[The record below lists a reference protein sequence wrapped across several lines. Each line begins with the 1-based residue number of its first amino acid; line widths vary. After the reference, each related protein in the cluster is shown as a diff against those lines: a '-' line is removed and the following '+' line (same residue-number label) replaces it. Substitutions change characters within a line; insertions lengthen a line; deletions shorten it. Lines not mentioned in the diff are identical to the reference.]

1 MAFREGTP
9 APRPNPKSP
18 VPLPP
23 APAPLSPLA
32 TPPGCLGL
40 CEHNSGSK
48 APLAHNCGISP
59 SSCSQKHW
67 SLRSRP
73 SAPSSA
79 PNPAWDGCQN
89 PCVLPEALKK
99 IERVA
104 SRCRRARRL
113 AGKAWEGPSMVW
125 FSISKQSQPSVSEG
139 GSSQPGLGQFWLR
152 AGWFV
157 CQVFGLEEESTCNTV
172 STLSQPCAPGSAPT
186 FLEGTGP
193 GAIYAGVPG
202 C

>member
-1 MAFREGTP
+1 M
-9 APRPNPKSP
+9 
-18 VPLPP
+18 
-23 APAPLSPLA
+23 
-32 TPPGCLGL
+32 
-40 CEHNSGSK
+40 
-48 APLAHNCGISP
+48 
-59 SSCSQKHW
+59 
-67 SLRSRP
+67 
-73 SAPSSA
+73 
-79 PNPAWDGCQN
+79 
-89 PCVLPEALKK
+89 LPEALKK
-99 IERVA
+99 IETAA

-113 AGKAWEGPSMVW
+113 AGEAWQGPSVVW

-172 STLSQPCAPGSAPT
+172 STLSQPCDPGSAPT
-186 FLEGTGP
+186 FLVGTGP